1 MIRQFE
7 LQHPEI
13 PDSCYVDPQASVI
26 GDVVLGEDC
35 SVWPMSVIR
44 GDVNRIRIGHSSNIQ
59 DNAVLHVSHVGEF
72 NPDGAAL
79 TVGNRVTVG
88 HSVILH
94 GCTVGDSCLIGMGSI
109 IMDDAIVEDRVMI
122 GAASLVPG
130 GKTLES
136 GHLYLGNPCRRV
148 RPLEPRELD
157 YLDYSARHYVR
168 LMQRHLA

>member
-7 LQHPEI
+7 QQSPQI

-26 GDVVLGEDC
+26 GDVALGENC

-44 GDVNRIRIGHSSNIQ
+44 GDVNTIRIGETTNIQ

-79 TVGNRVTVG
+79 TVGSRVTVG

-109 IMDDAIVEDRVMI
+109 IMDNAVVEDRVMI
-122 GAASLVPG
+122 GAATLVPG
-130 GKTLES
+130 GKILES
-136 GHLYLGNPCRRV
+136 GYLYLGNPCRRV
-148 RPLEPRELD
+148 RPLESRELE
-157 YLDYSARHYVR
+157 YLDYSAQHYLRVMRRHR
-168 LMQRHLA
+168 G